1 MKATV
6 NGELR
11 EVPNGSTVGGLLE
24 LLGVARGGI
33 AVAQNDSVVLRAQL
47 DSQPIADGD
56 RIEIIRAAAGG

>member
-11 EVPNGSTVGGLLE
+11 ELPNGSTVGGLLE